1 MPEFGTGDLMIL
13 RAIAQRGSFTAA
25 ARELGY
31 TQSAISRRAAV
42 LEATAGRPLFQRRP
56 AGVQLTDAGEVLLRH
71 ATVVLSALDAAAR
84 ELQGLPD
91 VRSEPI
97 RLGAFASAAAGLVP
111 SALRAL
117 ADTRPDLRV
126 VLREGTTA
134 AMVRALRAG
143 TVDMVVV
150 ASTQPFRPLDDREPP
165 LAAEVL
171 AERDLLVAVGP
182 RHRLAGRSQV
192 DLDELAGERWI
203 AARSEG
209 DEHLLGVWP
218 GLPGRPDVP
227 FIVRDWLTKLRLVAS
242 GAGITTIP
250 AVLLPAL
257 PADVHHVAV
266 RDEPRERRRL
276 VLVHAPSRPPTADA
290 KVVAA
295 ALRAAAASPGPVGAS

>member
-1 MPEFGTGDLMIL
+1 MRMPEFATGDLLIL
-13 RAIAQRGSFTAA
+13 RAVAQRGSFTAT

-42 LEATAGRPLFQRRP
+42 LEATAGRPLFLRRP
-56 AGVQLTDAGEVLLRH
+56 GGVGLTDAGEILLRH
-71 ATVVLSALDAAAR
+71 ATVVLGALDAATR
-84 ELQGLPD
+84 ELKGEPQPG
-91 VRSEPI
+91 SEPV

-134 AMVRALRAG
+134 VMVRALRAG
-143 TVDMVVV
+143 TVDLVVV
-150 ASTQPFRPLDDREPP
+150 AATQPYRPLDDREPP
-165 LAAEVL
+165 LATEVL

-182 RHRLAGRSQV
+182 HHRLAGRSEV
-192 DLDELAGERWI
+192 DLAELAGERWI

-227 FIVRDWLTKLRLVAS
+227 FIVRDWLTKLRLVAT

-250 AVLLPAL
+250 AVLVPAL

-266 RDEPRERRRL
+266 RDEPNERRRL
-276 VLVHAPSRPPTADA
+276 VLVHAPDRPPTPEA
-290 KVVAA
+290 KAVAA
-295 ALRAAAASPGPVGAS
+295 ALREAAR

>member
-1 MPEFGTGDLMIL
+1 MSAFITSDLVVL

-56 AGVQLTDAGEVLLRH
+56 GGVSLTDAGEVLLRH
-71 ATVVLSALDAAAR
+71 ATVALGALDAAAR
-84 ELQGLPD
+84 ELKGETG
-91 VRSEPI
+91 VRSEPV

-111 SALRAL
+111 TALRAL
-117 ADTRPDLRV
+117 AETRPDLRV
-126 VLREGTTA
+126 SVREGTTA
-134 AMVRALRAG
+134 VMVRALRAG
-143 TVDMVVV
+143 TVDMVLV
-150 ASTQPFRPLDDREPP
+150 ASTQPFRPLDDRDPP
-165 LAAEVL
+165 LTTEVL

-182 RHRLAGRSQV
+182 HHRLAGRSQV
-192 DLDELAGERWI
+192 DLAELAGERWI

-209 DEHLLGVWP
+209 DAHLLGVWP

-227 FIVRDWLTKLRLVAS
+227 FIVRDWLTKLRLVAT

-257 PADVHHVAV
+257 PEGVHHVAV
-266 RDEPRERRRL
+266 RDGPRERRRL
-276 VLVHAPSRPPTADA
+276 VLVHSPDRPPTAAA
-290 KVVAA
+290 KLVAA
-295 ALRAAAASPGPVGAS
+295 ALRAAAR

>member
-1 MPEFGTGDLMIL
+1 MSVFTTSDLLVL
-13 RAIAQRGSFTAA
+13 RAIAQRGSYTAA

-56 AGVQLTDAGEVLLRH
+56 GGVSLTDAGEVLLRH
-71 ATVVLSALDAAAR
+71 ATVALGALDAAAR
-84 ELQGLPD
+84 ELRGETGL
-91 VRSEPI
+91 RSEPV

-111 SALRAL
+111 TALCAL
-117 ADTRPDLRV
+117 AATRPDLRV
-126 VLREGTTA
+126 TVREGTTA
-134 AMVRALRAG
+134 VMVRALRAG

-150 ASTQPFRPLDDREPP
+150 ASTQPFRPLDDRDPP
-165 LAAEVL
+165 LTTEVL

-182 RHRLAGRSQV
+182 RHRLAGRSEV
-192 DLDELAGERWI
+192 DLAELTGERWI

-209 DEHLLGVWP
+209 DAHLLGVWP

-227 FIVRDWLTKLRLVAS
+227 FIVRDWLTKLRLVAT

-257 PADVHHVAV
+257 PEGVHHVAV
-266 RDEPRERRRL
+266 RDGPRERRRL
-276 VLVHAPSRPPTADA
+276 VLVHAPDRPPTAEA
-290 KVVAA
+290 KLVAA
-295 ALRAAAASPGPVGAS
+295 ALRAAAQ

>member
-1 MPEFGTGDLMIL
+1 MSVFATGDLLVL

-56 AGVQLTDAGEVLLRH
+56 GGVALTDAGEVLLRH
-71 ATVVLSALDAAAR
+71 ATVVLGALDAAAR
-84 ELQGLPD
+84 ELKEEAGL
-91 VRSEPI
+91 RSEPV

-111 SALRAL
+111 TALRAL

-126 VLREGTTA
+126 SVREGTTA
-134 AMVRALRAG
+134 VMVRALRAG

-150 ASTQPFRPLDDREPP
+150 ASTQPFRPLDDRDPP
-165 LAAEVL
+165 LATEVL

-182 RHRLAGRSQV
+182 RHRLAGRSEV
-192 DLDELAGERWI
+192 DLAELAGERWI

-209 DEHLLGVWP
+209 DAHLLGVWP

-227 FIVRDWLTKLRLVAS
+227 FIVRDWLTKLRLVAT

-250 AVLLPAL
+250 AVLVPAL
-257 PADVHHVAV
+257 PNGVHHVAV
-266 RDEPRERRRL
+266 RDGPHERRRL
-276 VLVHAPSRPPTADA
+276 VLVHAPDRQPTAEA
-290 KVVAA
+290 KFVAA
-295 ALRAAAASPGPVGAS
+295 ALRAAAR

>member
-1 MPEFGTGDLMIL
+1 MSSFATGDLLIL

-25 ARELGY
+25 GRELGY

-42 LEATAGRPLFQRRP
+42 LEATAGRPLFRRQRG
-56 AGVQLTDAGEVLLRH
+56 GVRLTDAGEVLLRH
-71 ATVVLSALDAAAR
+71 ATVVLGALDAAVL
-84 ELQGLPD
+84 ELNGEPD
-91 VRSEPI
+91 LRSEPV

-111 SALRAL
+111 AALRAL
-117 ADTRPDLRV
+117 SETRPDLRV

-134 AMVRALRAG
+134 VMVRALRAG
-143 TVDMVVV
+143 AVDLVVV
-150 ASTQPFRPLDDREPP
+150 ASTLPFRPLDDREPP
-165 LAAEVL
+165 LATEVL

-182 RHRLAGRSQV
+182 HHRLAGRSEV
-192 DLDELAGERWI
+192 DLAELAGERWI

-227 FIVRDWLTKLRLVAS
+227 YVVRDWLTKLRLVAS

-257 PADVHHVAV
+257 PAGVHHFAV
-266 RDEPRERRRL
+266 RDGPREPRRL
-276 VLVHAPSRPPTADA
+276 VLVHAPDRPPTADA
-290 KVVAA
+290 KVVAD
-295 ALRAAAASPGPVGAS
+295 ALRAAAR

>member
-84 ELQGLPD
+84 ELHGLSD

-171 AERDLLVAVGP
+171 AERDLLVAVGRATAWQDDRRSTSTSSP
-182 RHRLAGRSQV
+182 VSAGSR
-192 DLDELAGERWI
+192 R
-203 AARSEG
+203 ARKATS
-209 DEHLLGVWP
+209 
-218 GLPGRPDVP
+218 
-227 FIVRDWLTKLRLVAS
+227 TCSAS
-242 GAGITTIP
+242 GPVSPAGPTS
-250 AVLLPAL
+250 
-257 PADVHHVAV
+257 
-266 RDEPRERRRL
+266 
-276 VLVHAPSRPPTADA
+276 PSSSVT
-290 KVVAA
+290 
-295 ALRAAAASPGPVGAS
+295 G